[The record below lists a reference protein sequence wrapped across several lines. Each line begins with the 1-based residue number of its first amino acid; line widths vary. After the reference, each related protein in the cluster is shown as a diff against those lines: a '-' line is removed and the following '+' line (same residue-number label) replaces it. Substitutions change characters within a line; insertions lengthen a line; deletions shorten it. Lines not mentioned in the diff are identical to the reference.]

1 VLIHR
6 SVFEKIQA
14 EYGTWYD
21 RVQNTTMGRLMS
33 EDLSLCL
40 RAGALGIPVH
50 VHTGVKTSHQK
61 TLWLAEDDYFGQVA
75 LSQLVPPVP
84 AATEETAVIVPVLR
98 RPQNAAPFMESLK
111 ASGAPLARVYAVA
124 DADDTETAAAWKE
137 AGAQVLTWHG
147 PSPGTFAQ
155 KANIGYRATS
165 EPWLLLAGDD
175 VKFHPGWLDQ
185 AQHAARD
192 GADVVGTNDLHNPLV
207 TAGEH
212 ATHLLVRRAYIDEQG
227 ASWDGPG
234 TVAHEGYAHW
244 FVDNELVAAAKQRD
258 TWAAAPHSKVEH
270 LHPLWGLAEDD
281 ETYALGRKHIEAD
294 KALFEK
300 RLAEHSA

>member
-1 VLIHR
+1 
-6 SVFEKIQA
+6 
-14 EYGTWYD
+14 
-21 RVQNTTMGRLMS
+21 
-33 EDLSLCL
+33 
-40 RAGALGIPVH
+40 
-50 VHTGVKTSHQK
+50 
-61 TLWLAEDDYFGQVA
+61 
-75 LSQLVPPVP
+75 
-84 AATEETAVIVPVLR
+84 
-98 RPQNAAPFMESLK
+98 
-111 ASGAPLARVYAVA
+111 
-124 DADDTETAAAWKE
+124 
-137 AGAQVLTWHG
+137 
-147 PSPGTFAQ
+147 
-155 KANIGYRATS
+155 
-165 EPWLLLAGDD
+165 